1 MAEILGTALRT
12 AATLAKRLILAH
24 ASGAAYS
31 VTALTANGTIG
42 EYTPPVVFLTPD
54 ANRNLD
60 FTADVEVAG
69 SCFLLGN
76 SDATYT
82 VTVRD
87 SAAATV
93 VALKPKEFGV
103 FVHNG
108 TTWKFMQAQVGTLT
122 ASLLASANTWALAQ
136 TFTSGMVGNVT
147 GNVTGN
153 LTGNVTGDVT
163 GNTSGTAGALASGA
177 TFFSTQQTGTGS
189 SQDIAHGLGSTPRLV
204 FAIPDDIGGGG
215 VFSVSYGA
223 HDATNVKVT
232 FSNGQKYRIVAIK

>member
-31 VTALTANGTIG
+31 VTALAANGTIG

-153 LTGNVTGDVT
+153 ITGSAGSVASTGYFL
-163 GNTSGTAGALASGA
+163 SS
-177 TFFSTQQTGTGS
+177 QQTGTGS
-189 SQDIAHGLGSTPRLV
+189 AQNIAHGLGVTPNLV

-215 VFSVSYGA
+215 VFSASYGS
-223 HDATNVKVT
+223 HDSTNVVVT
-232 FSNGQKYRIVAIK
+232 FSNGQKYRVVAFK

>member
-12 AATLAKRLILAH
+12 ATHLAKRIVLTLGG
-24 ASGAAYS
+24 GAAYS

-42 EYTPPVVFLTPD
+42 QYTPPVVFVTPD

-69 SCFLLGN
+69 SCFVVGN

-93 VALKPKEFGV
+93 VALKPKEFGI
-103 FVHNG
+103 FVYNG
-108 TTWKFMQAQVGTLT
+108 SAWKYMQAQVGTLT

-147 GNVTGN
+147 GNV
-153 LTGNVTGDVT
+153 
-163 GNTSGTAGALASGA
+163 SGTAGALASGA
-177 TFFSTQQTGTGS
+177 TFLSTQQTGNGS
-189 SQDIAHGLGSTPRLV
+189 EQSIAHGFGQVPRIA

-215 VFSVSYGA
+215 VFQVSYGT

-232 FSNGQKYRIVAIK
+232 FSNGQKYRVVAFK